1 MGTSKWRAGDR
12 VYVDTNLFIYAVEQV
27 MPFAPQ
33 VKHLLEAADEGPVTL
48 VTSLLTLAET
58 LVMPLRQE
66 NVSLI
71 DVYRELFTL
80 PPPGLIVAPLDAD
93 ILEQAA
99 RLRASTPSF
108 YLPDAIHLATAQTR
122 QCDLFLTN
130 DSRLQVAL
138 GIEVVL
144 LFD

>member
-1 MGTSKWRAGDR
+1 
-12 VYVDTNLFIYAVEQV
+12 

-33 VKHLLEAADEGPVTL
+33 VKPLLEAADQGAATL

-66 NVSLI
+66 NAALI

-80 PPPGLIVAPLDAD
+80 PPPGLIVVPLDAD

-99 RLRASTPSF
+99 RLRASTPNL
-108 YLPDAIHLATAQTR
+108 YLPDAIHLATAQAER
-122 QCDLFLTN
+122 CDLFMTN
-130 DSRLQVAL
+130 DSRLQAVADM
-138 GIEVVL
+138 VVIL
-144 LFD
+144 LSD